1 MLIQFHWY
9 TKNKVRLLHIIKCPY
24 FRNIN
29 IIKNIYTK
37 FSVRHILAALLL
49 GLLLFSFSDY
59 HLNRNINNQL
69 PIGKL
74 SNIDEIT
81 FSDEMENTW
90 ILQPNSKN
98 EFHQPSEIF
107 LNDVSFPYSI
117 LEIPPKINP
126 EYPYLKLLCIQK
138 DGSSYEAILKPNN
151 EYLTIGK
158 ERGTFNYASPEGL
171 WGSIKH
177 TFIDV
182 IPHFICSE
190 YEQRL

>member
-9 TKNKVRLLHIIKCPY
+9 TKNRVGLLHIIKCPY

-29 IIKNIYTK
+29 RIKNTYTK
-37 FSVRHILAALLL
+37 FRVRYILAALLI

-59 HLNRNINNQL
+59 HLDRNKNNQL

-74 SNIDEIT
+74 SNLDKIT
-81 FSDEMENTW
+81 FSDEVGNTW

-98 EFHQPSEIF
+98 EFHQPSGIF
-107 LNDVSFPYSI
+107 SNDISLPYSI
-117 LEIPPKINP
+117 LEPPPKINS

-171 WGSIKH
+171 WGAIKH

-190 YEQRL
+190 YK

>member
-1 MLIQFHWY
+1 M
-9 TKNKVRLLHIIKCPY
+9 V
-24 FRNIN
+24 
-29 IIKNIYTK
+29 
-37 FSVRHILAALLL
+37 ALLI

-59 HLNRNINNQL
+59 HLDRNKNNQL

-74 SNIDEIT
+74 SNLDKIT
-81 FSDEMENTW
+81 FSDEVGNTW

-98 EFHQPSEIF
+98 EFHQPSGIF
-107 LNDVSFPYSI
+107 SNDISLPYSI
-117 LEIPPKINP
+117 LEPPPKINS

-158 ERGTFNYASPEGL
+158 ERGTFNYSSPEGL
-171 WGSIKH
+171 WGIIKH

-190 YEQRL
+190 YK